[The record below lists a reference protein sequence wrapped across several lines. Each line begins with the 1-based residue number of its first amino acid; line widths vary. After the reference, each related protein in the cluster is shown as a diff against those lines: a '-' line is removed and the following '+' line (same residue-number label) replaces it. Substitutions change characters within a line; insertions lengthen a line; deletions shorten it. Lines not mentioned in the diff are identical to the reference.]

1 VPNATTWRQDGHL
14 RHLGGGRGAVL
25 TAFLACI
32 ALLAAGCAAT
42 WGGSIGAVLTRNN
55 ETGKV
60 TVREAPEGKGAA
72 KAGLVP
78 GDELIA
84 IEGHEVRNLSAE
96 QVHAALEGPVGS
108 KVKLTVQS
116 ETSAPHDV
124 KVERSPLD
132 HP

>member
-1 VPNATTWRQDGHL
+1 MRFA
-14 RHLGGGRGAVL
+14 
-25 TAFLACI
+25 ACFV
-32 ALLAAGCAAT
+32 LLAAGCAT
-42 WGGSIGAVLTRNN
+42 SWGGSVGAVLSRNN

-60 TVREAPEGKGAA
+60 TVRETPEGKGAA
-72 KAGLVP
+72 KAGLAP

-84 IEGHEVRNLSAE
+84 IEGHDVRHLSAE

-108 KVKLTVQS
+108 RVKLTVQS